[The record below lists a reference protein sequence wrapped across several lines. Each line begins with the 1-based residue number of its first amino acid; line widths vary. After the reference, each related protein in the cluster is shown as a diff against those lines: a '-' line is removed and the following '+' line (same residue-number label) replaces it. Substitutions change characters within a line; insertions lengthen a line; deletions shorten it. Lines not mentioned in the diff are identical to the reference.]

1 MSVMPLDQRGYA
13 NPQLLAETDW
23 LAENLDNPAVR
34 IIDAR
39 PPQQYA
45 TGHIPGAVSLP
56 GTNGIPRTADGEM
69 ASAEKFSAV
78 AGTLGIGNGGTII
91 VYDTPNQHMGLVAW
105 AFLYYGHRDVRLL
118 DGGFEK
124 WSREGRPVSM
134 QPTSYPEANFTATP
148 LESLYCSLGHAKS
161 SHGRPETVFWDTR
174 SLAEF
179 RGAGEGHGK
188 PPPRPGHIA
197 GAAHLDWIELID
209 PEAKTFK
216 PAAEL
221 RALLESKG
229 ITPDRQVN
237 TYCGGGRRGSIGTL
251 VLLLLGYQ
259 SARSYAAGF
268 SQWSR
273 QADTPV
279 EH

>member
-1 MSVMPLDQRGYA
+1 MSVIPVHQRGYT
-13 NPQLLAETDW
+13 NPQLLAETGW
-23 LAENLDNPAVR
+23 LAEHMDDPAVR
-34 IIDAR
+34 IVDAR

-45 TGHIPGAVSLP
+45 AGHIPGAVNLP

-69 ASAEKFSAV
+69 ASPEEFSSV
-78 AGTLGIGNGGTII
+78 AGKLGIGNGGTII
-91 VYDTPNQHMGLVAW
+91 VYDIPNQHMGLVAW
-105 AFLYYGHRDVRLL
+105 AFLYYGHQDVRLL

-124 WSREGRPVSM
+124 WSREGRLVSVQAVSYRMTTFNAQPVE
-134 QPTSYPEANFTATP
+134 TI
-148 LESLYCSLGHAKS
+148 YCSFSHAKA

-179 RGAGEGHGK
+179 HGAGEGHGK

-229 ITPDRQVN
+229 ITPDREVN

-251 VLLLLGYQ
+251 VLKLLGYEN
-259 SARSYAAGF
+259 ARSYAAGF

-273 QADTPV
+273 QRDTPV
-279 EH
+279 EL

>member
-1 MSVMPLDQRGYA
+1 MSVIPVQQRGYT
-13 NPQLLAETDW
+13 NPELLAETDW
-23 LAENLDNPAVR
+23 LAKHLDDPNVR
-34 IIDAR
+34 VVDAR

-45 TGHIPGAVSLP
+45 AGHIPGAVNLS

-69 ASAEKFSAV
+69 ASPDEFSLV
-78 AGTLGIGNGGTII
+78 AGKLGIGNHGAIV
-91 VYDTPNQHMGLVAW
+91 VYDIPNQHMGLVAF
-105 AFLYYGHRDVRLL
+105 AFLYYGHQDVRLL

-124 WSREGRPVSM
+124 WSDERRPVSM
-134 QPTSYPEANFTATP
+134 QAPSYPEAVFKAKTIEAI
-148 LESLYCSLGHAKS
+148 YCSLSHAKAS
-161 SHGRPETVFWDTR
+161 YGRPATVFWDTR

-179 RGAGEGHGK
+179 HGAGEGHGK

-197 GAAHLDWIELID
+197 GAAHLDWMELID

-221 RALLESKG
+221 RALLASKG
-229 ITPDRQVN
+229 ITPDREVN

-251 VLLLLGYQ
+251 VLKMLGFNN
-259 SARSYAAGF
+259 ARSYAAGF

-273 QADTPV
+273 QPDTPV
-279 EH
+279 ET